1 MGPSKWVLGWLF
13 QVACLREENLS
24 AHVQAVYVMQ
34 LLSFST
40 IVVLYCTAVLELRK
54 IAA

>member
-1 MGPSKWVLGWLF
+1 MK
-13 QVACLREENLS
+13 EENLS

-34 LLSFST
+34 LVRYS
-40 IVVLYCTAVLELRK
+40 IIAVLYRTAVLELRK